1 MGVLAEY
8 LRTEAS
14 QIRAE
19 LTRRQESLSEWR
31 GAISKLFDQLAAWV
45 READGGL
52 NLLDIYP
59 YAATEPI
66 SEPRLGRYDADVLW
80 IGFGGAEAG
89 RRMAMVVPKARYVA
103 AVIQP
108 PGKEPRRADGIVQIT
123 DGSVSE
129 YYLFRWKTEAG
140 DEWFIRSD
148 RAWNANPADITVEP
162 LDRDRFE
169 AALLQVLQ

>member
-19 LTRRQESLSEWR
+19 LTRRQELLDEWR
-31 GAISKLFDQLAAWV
+31 GAISKLFGQLEQWV

-52 NLLDIYP
+52 GILGVHP
-59 YAATEPI
+59 YAATQAI
-66 SEPRLGRYDADVLW
+66 SEPRLGRYDADILY
-80 IGFGGAEAG
+80 IGLGGGGVAA
-89 RRMAMVVPKARYVA
+89 RKAMIVPKARYVS

-108 PGKEPRRADGIVQIT
+108 PGRESRRADGIVQIT

-129 YYLFRWKTEAG
+129 YYLFRLKTEAG

-148 RAWNANPADITVEP
+148 RAWNADPADITVEP

-169 AALLQVLQ
+169 AALLRVLQ